1 MNKTRNNQL
10 IKLADE
16 ALLSTRALFK
26 ANDTMDIDESY
37 NGQIAAL
44 GVSIAMS
51 GLRPA
56 LAIYYQ
62 DSKTKVKRRAVL
74 IVIAK
79 MIQTD
84 PTRNIQGSTDANFN
98 DARSLFDYALTISE
112 NQLKDLTREV
122 EECSIALKQVVRT
135 YNLV

>member
-1 MNKTRNNQL
+1 MNKTRNNEL
-10 IKLADE
+10 IKLADD
-16 ALLSTRALFK
+16 ALNSTKGLFK
-26 ANDTMDIDESY
+26 GNTTDIDSAY
-37 NGQIAAL
+37 NGQIASL

-62 DSKTKVKRRAVL
+62 DNSSTKVNRAAVL
-74 IVIAK
+74 SVIAD
-79 MIQTD
+79 MINRD
-84 PTRNIQGSTDANFN
+84 NYANGEITDAK
-98 DARSLFDYALTISE
+98 SLFRYSLRGDI
-112 NQLKDLTREV
+112 DLNGLRREV